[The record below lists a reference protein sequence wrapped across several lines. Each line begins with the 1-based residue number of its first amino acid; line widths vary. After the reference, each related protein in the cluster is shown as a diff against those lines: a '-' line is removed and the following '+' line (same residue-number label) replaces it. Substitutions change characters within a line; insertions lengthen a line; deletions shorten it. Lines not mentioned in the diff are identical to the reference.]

1 MIAAPIPTSMNIVL
15 CDAIR
20 ERRLVR
26 FVYAGYERI
35 VEPYTYGT
43 TREGRELLMGWLA
56 RGWSSSVTAP
66 GWRTFHV
73 DEMHDVAATAESF
86 AGWRAGYRGGGRRF
100 ANVYCQAAMPAA
112 ETAAPSETIRRADDR
127 PAR

>member
-1 MIAAPIPTSMNIVL
+1 MNIVL

-20 ERRLVR
+20 EHRLVR

-43 TREGRELLMGWLA
+43 TRSGRELLMGWLA
-56 RGWSSSVTAP
+56 RGWSRSEPTP

-73 DEMHDVAATAESF
+73 DEMRDIAAMAEPF
-86 AGWRAGYRGGGRRF
+86 AGTRAGYRGGGRRF
-100 ANVYCQAAMPAA
+100 EQVYCEAALPTSATTPPAEIGPPVSDESAGQAY
-112 ETAAPSETIRRADDR
+112 
-127 PAR
+127 

>member
-1 MIAAPIPTSMNIVL
+1 MAMNLVL

-35 VEPYTYGT
+35 VEPYAYGT
-43 TREGRELLMGWLA
+43 ARGGRELLMGWLA
-56 RGWSSSVTAP
+56 RGWSSSNPEP

-73 DEMHDVAATAESF
+73 DEMHDVVATAEPF
-86 AGWRAGYRGGGRRF
+86 AGSRATYRGGDRRF
-100 ANVYCQAAMPAA
+100 EQVYCQVA
-112 ETAAPSETIRRADDR
+112 TG
-127 PAR
+127 

>member
-1 MIAAPIPTSMNIVL
+1 MRHKRAAMNIVL

-26 FVYAGYERI
+26 FVYAGYERV

-43 TREGRELLMGWLA
+43 ARSGRELLMGWLV
-56 RGWSSSVTAP
+56 RGWSSSDPTP

-73 DEMHDVAATAESF
+73 DEMHDVAATAEAFFGSH
-86 AGWRAGYRGGGRRF
+86 AGYHGGDRRF
-100 ANVYCQAAMPAA
+100 EQVYC
-112 ETAAPSETIRRADDR
+112 EVTSD
-127 PAR
+127 